1 MLLGVFLQSAFYNNK
16 TGPDAYW
23 CCTACPNEGGLL
35 GFGQLF
41 INKDALLQVQQQ
53 GDAGHEGEHG
63 VEAKIKHIHLW
74 NSKRGR
80 ERGVQIIT

>member
-63 VEAKIKHIHLW
+63 VEAKIKHIHL
-74 NSKRGR
+74 
-80 ERGVQIIT
+80 